1 MTRTIPALVAAA
13 GLLLPLS
20 AAAVAAP
27 VDAQIA
33 GPIVL
38 TDDQLDS
45 LTAGQTG
52 DLALLL
58 DSAVERPLVWGFGFA
73 IAAILKF
80 KAHHGNPTF
89 PWLDIPGLGVEP

>member
-1 MTRTIPALVAAA
+1 MTRITLALVAAA
-13 GLLLPLS
+13 GLLFPFN
-20 AAAVAAP
+20 AEAVATP
-27 VDAQIA
+27 EDGKIA

-38 TDDQLDS
+38 TDTQLDS

-58 DSAVERPLVWGFGFA
+58 DNAVERSLIAGLAFT

-80 KAHHGNPTF
+80 KAHHDNPTF
-89 PWLDIPGLGVEP
+89 PWLDIPGLAVEP